1 MTAICP
7 NCLSVVLP
15 VLNEANGIAACLQ
28 ALAPLARRGAQ
39 IIVADG
45 GSTDGTT
52 DRAQA
57 SGAQLVSA
65 PRGRALQMN
74 AGALR
79 ASGDVLLFLHAD
91 TLLPPD
97 ADRLICQALGACRAW
112 GVESENRP
120 QRGQFLPD
128 MQTHSPAMGQK
139 DGEKWTAAVDLQPTI
154 PKSDRLLAT
163 GPQVWGRFDVRIDGH
178 HWLLRVI
185 ALLMNLRSR
194 WTGIATGDQAM
205 FMTRAAFDAVGGFP
219 VQLLMEDIEMSRRLL
234 RLSRPACLRAQVL
247 TSGRRWES
255 GGVWRTMLLMWRLRF
270 AYWRG
275 VAPERLVS
283 LYR

>member
-1 MTAICP
+1 MTAT
-7 NCLSVVLP
+7 LSVVIP
-15 VLNEANGIAACLQ
+15 VLNETSGIVVSLR
-28 ALAPLARRGAQ
+28 ALAPLAQRGAQ

-45 GSTDGTT
+45 GSTDGTA

-57 SGAQLVSA
+57 SGPQLVRA
-65 PRGRALQMN
+65 ERGRALQMN
-74 AGALR
+74 AGALQ
-79 ASGDVLLFLHAD
+79 ATGEVLLFLHAD

-97 ADRLICQALGACRAW
+97 ADRLICQA
-112 GVESENRP
+112 
-120 QRGQFLPD
+120 
-128 MQTHSPAMGQK
+128 
-139 DGEKWTAAVDLQPTI
+139 
-154 PKSDRLLAT
+154 LAT

-194 WTGIATGDQAM
+194 RTGIATGDQAM

-234 RLSRPACLRAQVL
+234 RLSHPACLRAQVL

-255 GGVWRTMLLMWRLRF
+255 CGVWQTMLLMWRLRF

-275 VAPERLVS
+275 VAPERLAA